1 MKRLPLFLQ
10 IAFVLGLLF
19 LLSACAGNR
28 RLEAGK
34 EQIRAGNADAALV
47 YLEQAVRENPDDR
60 EARELYL
67 KQRDAVVGR
76 RLAGAETALADGNL
90 EVAADAYRQVLKID
104 PRNQQANER
113 LAHLLMTRRHDTAVS
128 EAEAALEKGDLAGA
142 EVRLHS
148 VLTQSPGSRKARA
161 LLKRVQERQGGAERP
176 ILALKSSLIKP
187 ISLEFRDA
195 PLKSVFEALART
207 TGINFVLDK
216 DLNAEAKVTVFVR
229 DTSVDEVIRL
239 ILVSNQ
245 LERKLLN
252 ENSILIYPN
261 IPAKIKDYQELE
273 VRSFFLANVD
283 VKQALNL
290 VKTVAKSRDLFMDE
304 KLNLLVVRD
313 TPDALRLIERL
324 LESLD
329 LAEPEVMLE
338 VEILEVSRSRLTELG
353 LRFPDQIGYGRLA
366 EDGTVA
372 AGVSSLKNLGGLTT
386 FVLNPALILN
396 LRDEDGD
403 TSLLAN
409 PRIRVKNKEKAKVHI
424 GDKLPVFTTTSTA
437 NVGVSASVNY
447 LDVGL
452 KLDVEPSVYLH
463 DEVGIRIGLE
473 VSRVVQQIAG
483 PQGAVA
489 YQIGTRSAA
498 TVLRLKNGETQVLA
512 GLINDEE
519 RGSANKLPGLSKIP
533 IVGRLFS
540 SNRDD
545 RNKTEIVLLIT
556 PRVLRNLEPPL
567 SAAHNLKAGTEGA
580 VGAMPLRL
588 APSAP
593 GSIEISGRGEA
604 TSQLLPGSDF
614 VPPTP
619 PPDVPAPAAPA
630 PEAPANPARLPDV
643 PATPAQPLAAPQAV
657 TPN

>member
-1 MKRLPLFLQ
+1 VA
-10 IAFVLGLLF
+10 I
-19 LLSACAGNR
+19 S
-28 RLEAGK
+28 EAG
-34 EQIRAGNADAALV
+34 
-47 YLEQAVRENPDDR
+47 
-60 EARELYL
+60 
-67 KQRDAVVGR
+67 
-76 RLAGAETALADGNL
+76 T
-90 EVAADAYRQVLKID
+90 
-104 PRNQQANER
+104 
-113 LAHLLMTRRHDTAVS
+113 
-128 EAEAALEKGDLAGA
+128 ALEKGDLAGA
-142 EVRLHS
+142 EARLHA
-148 VLTQSPGSRKARA
+148 VLTQSPGNQKARE
-161 LLKRVQERQGGAERP
+161 LLRRVQERQGSAERP
-176 ILALKSSLIKP
+176 VLALKSSLIKP

-239 ILVSNQ
+239 ILVTNQ

-252 ENSILIYPN
+252 ENSVLIYPN
-261 IPAKIKDYQELE
+261 VPAKIKDYQELE
-273 VRSFFLANVD
+273 VRSFFLANAD

-313 TPDALRLIERL
+313 SPDALRLIERL

-338 VEILEVSRSRLTELG
+338 VEILEVSRNRLTELG
-353 LRFPDQIGYGRLA
+353 LRFPDQVGYGRLA

-372 AGVSSLKNLGGLTT
+372 AGVANLRNLGGLTT

-409 PRIRVKNKEKAKVHI
+409 PRIRVKNKEKAKIHI

-463 DEVGIRIGLE
+463 DEVGIRVGLE

-519 RGSANKLPGLSKIP
+519 RASANKLPGLSRIP
-533 IVGRLFS
+533 ILGRLFS
-540 SNRDD
+540 NNRDD

-567 SAAHNLKAGTEGA
+567 AATRNLKAGTEGA
-580 VGAMPLRL
+580 VGATPLRL

-593 GSIEISGRGEA
+593 GSIEISGRPDA
-604 TSQLLPGSDF
+604 TGQPLPGSDF
-614 VPPTP
+614 MAPMPPV
-619 PPDVPAPAAPA
+619 DVPAPDIPA
-630 PEAPANPARLPDV
+630 PVAPPPVPAQSPATEAPAA
-643 PATPAQPLAAPQAV
+643 PAQPLAAPQ
-657 TPN
+657 TFPPN